1 MKPIEHDTAI
11 DWLKQ
16 TCAVI
21 REMDKEN
28 KKLKKEKEWLL
39 EYILEAET
47 VDDYRHAKESILRVM
62 ERGLNDTLES

>member
-21 REMDKEN
+21 QEMDKEIKDY
-28 KKLKKEKEWLL
+28 KKQIDWLF
-39 EYILEAET
+39 EYILENET
-47 VDDYRHAKESILRVM
+47 ADDYKHIKESITNKMKR
-62 ERGLNDTLES
+62 EINEQR